1 MWVRNASRLSRK
13 DPDEPAYYRHLL
25 KMWGWTVRYA
35 EGDEVQE
42 PTGRAVNRAIQ
53 AIQAHSESVNRSIRV
68 KDGQRSEM

>member
-1 MWVRNASRLSRK
+1 
-13 DPDEPAYYRHLL
+13 
-25 KMWGWTVRYA
+25 MWGWTVRYA